1 MSRIGKIPV
10 VVPAGVQVALEAGR
24 IDVKGAGGSLSMALN
39 ALVSVS
45 NDNGT
50 LSFAPADLHLMEAV

>member
-39 ALVSVS
+39 ALVTVS
-45 NDNGT
+45 NDAGT
-50 LSFAPADLHLMEAV
+50 L